1 MVCALLILYT
11 MDYANGVLVLQY
23 IVDGSIH
30 PNLSTGNIRATITI
44 VAEAA
49 DPWELELVTK
59 FLARPLVP

>member
-1 MVCALLILYT
+1 